1 MKGQHLAALALGLA
15 VGFTGARARADAVD
29 ELLKEYTSEG
39 ASNFSATAGQEFWD
53 HPVVNKEVHETR
65 RCSLCHTN
73 DLKAEGKHAV
83 TGKKIEPMAP
93 SVNPKRL
100 SDTARMEKWFKRN
113 CKWVLD
119 RECTPQEKGN
129 VLVMLRTK

>member
-1 MKGQHLAALALGLA
+1 MKGQHLAALVLGL
-15 VGFTGARARADAVD
+15 VLGFAGPARADAVD
-29 ELLKEYTSEG
+29 DLLKEYTSEG
-39 ASNFSATAGQEFWD
+39 ASNFSAADGKEFWD
-53 HPVVNKEVHETR
+53 HNTLNKETKEQR
-65 RCSLCHTN
+65 RCSLCHTD

-100 SDTARMEKWFKRN
+100 TEVAQMEKWFKRN
-113 CKWVLD
+113 CKWVLN

-129 VLVMLRTK
+129 VLVMLRNK